1 MNNCLHIPRRHR
13 SLWSSSSL
21 ESSLSMPLT
30 APTSPV
36 RSRRSRM
43 ERGNNNTRRMLVAC
57 LFLSAA
63 VTHCE
68 SFTTGTTST
77 TSRRPYAVA
86 SSQPRRGAEASASA
100 ESLTTL
106 YAVSSPT
113 SNENGAPASAP
124 PPSTSTSTS
133 TNQKAV
139 AASARK
145 TRSIHLGSGIP
156 EKRIRMAMK
165 SLSLS
170 S

>member
-1 MNNCLHIPRRHR
+1 MNNCLHLPRRHR
-13 SLWSSSSL
+13 SLWSSSSSL

-36 RSRRSRM
+36 RSRRSRL
-43 ERGNNNTRRMLVAC
+43 ERANNNTRGMLVAC

-77 TSRRPYAVA
+77 TSRRPYAVS

-124 PPSTSTSTS
+124 PPSTSTST
-133 TNQKAV
+133 NQKAG

>member
-43 ERGNNNTRRMLVAC
+43 ERASNNTRGMLVAC

-124 PPSTSTSTS
+124 PPSTSIS
-133 TNQKAV
+133 TNQKV
-139 AASARK
+139 GAATARK
-145 TRSIHLGSGIP
+145 RRSIHLGSGIP